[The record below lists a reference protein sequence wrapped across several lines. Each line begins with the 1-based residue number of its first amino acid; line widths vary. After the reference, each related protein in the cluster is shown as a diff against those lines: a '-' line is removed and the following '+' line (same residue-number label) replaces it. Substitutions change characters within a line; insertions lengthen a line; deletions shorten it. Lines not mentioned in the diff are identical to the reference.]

1 MVNYLKNKRRMERM
15 AKFIVESSDSE
26 DDKERK
32 LKPRPPVNKN
42 IDTYDY
48 AEPSYLDDVAF
59 DFKQFGTDDTYL

>member
-1 MVNYLKNKRRMERM
+1 MERM